1 MFENGKKLFKCLQ
14 IVAVFANRQCLRS
27 RISGI
32 LGLEA
37 KNMARTIVIGD
48 IHGCFDELNLLFQ
61 TLVLQASDRVVAVG
75 DLITKGTKNKEV
87 LDLFMTDS
95 RLSSVLGNHDLAL
108 LRFWRGERKT
118 LKSSQQ
124 LVYNELKAHEKRYS
138 DYLGSLPFMIDLGT
152 HLVVHAGV
160 RPGIALEEQS
170 QDDLTE
176 LRTLGAD
183 RTSREGLPWYEV
195 YDSNKVV
202 LFGHWPAAEPRRAS
216 HAIGLDTGCVY
227 GNHLTAYIIE
237 SDEFISVPAYRA
249 YDLPNSQAR

>member
-1 MFENGKKLFKCLQ
+1 
-14 IVAVFANRQCLRS
+14 
-27 RISGI
+27 
-32 LGLEA
+32 
-37 KNMARTIVIGD
+37 MARTIVIGD
-48 IHGCFDELNLLFQ
+48 IHGCFDELILLFQ
-61 TLVLQASDRVVAVG
+61 RLALRASDRVVAVG
-75 DLITKGTKNKEV
+75 DLITKGPKNKEV
-87 LDLFMTDS
+87 LDLFMTDP

-108 LRFWRGERKT
+108 LRFWRGERKA

-124 LVYNELKAHEKRYS
+124 RVYDLLKAQEKLYC
-138 DYLGSLPFMIDLGT
+138 DYLGSLPFMIDLGS

-170 QDDLTE
+170 HDDLTE

-183 RTSREGLPWYEV
+183 PTSREGLPWYEV

-202 LFGHWPAAEPRRAS
+202 LFGHWPSPEPRRAR

-227 GNHLTAYIIE
+227 GNKLTAYILE

-249 YDLPNSQAR
+249 YDLPKRSQRRPR